1 MHTRFR
7 AFSEKFF
14 EKFISSPIPT
24 GRGQMQPLNG
34 KIFPNEKTSSL
45 IWTKGAEM
53 HTNFGAFSKKFFEKI
68 YPFTCSH
75 WRSAFGDSSLEKR
88 QKNLPA
94 RYGGQGI
101 LAFFSLNIG
110 EKTFNST

>member
-88 QKNLPA
+88 QKNVPA
-94 RYGGQGI
+94 
-101 LAFFSLNIG
+101 NIG
-110 EKTFNST
+110 RHTFDKKYN